1 MTGDDRPTEVRE
13 RFDAAGALAAEI
25 RQLVAA
31 SIRSAAPIGVLHD
44 AARAV
49 RDVVG
54 QLSAGEPRALGVTR
68 DSPRSEIRPY
78 TPITGSASP
87 IAPPMVIKP
96 DGENVVGSVILG
108 AAYQGHPGFAHGG
121 YLAALMDE
129 ILGALAERHASP
141 IATAGLT
148 IRYRRPVTVDEP
160 LTVTGSVV
168 SRDGRRLTLQGALC
182 RAREPDIALV
192 EAYGQFVA
200 IDTGHV
206 FAKA

>member
-1 MTGDDRPTEVRE
+1 MTGDDRLIEVRE

-31 SIRSAAPIGVLHD
+31 SIRSAAPISVMHD
-44 AARAV
+44 AAKAV
-49 RDVVG
+49 RGVVG
-54 QLSAGEPRALGVTR
+54 QLNAGEPRALDVEGGP
-68 DSPRSEIRPY
+68 PRAEIRPY
-78 TPITGSASP
+78 TPITGLASP
-87 IAPPMVIKP
+87 IAPPMVIEP
-96 DGENVVGSVILG
+96 DGENVVGSVTLG

-148 IRYRRPVTVDEP
+148 IRYRRPVSVDEP

-168 SRDGRRLTLQGALC
+168 SREGQRLALQGTLC
-182 RAREPDIALV
+182 RSREPNIALV
-192 EAYGQFVA
+192 EADGQFVA
-200 IDTGHV
+200 IDTDHV
-206 FAKA
+206 FARA